1 MKINAISQGYIGIGL
16 FLVFT
21 TVAMIMYPG
30 GTIHDSSTVGYQF
43 FYNFFS
49 NLGEWTARNGE
60 PNKISAYLFNSAL
73 MILAL
78 SYFIF
83 YYQFLKILSKTLDNS
98 ILRISLISTIV
109 VSMVSFVLVAV
120 FSGEAETH
128 ELHVL
133 FVKIAFRV
141 LLLHAV
147 LQVISMF
154 KIKKINS
161 SVKWV
166 TLFFTLILI
175 GFILV
180 MDFGPNAWDGNQA
193 LFIQVTAQKVIVYS
207 ILTYFF
213 FQLNAAKSL
222 SLSQLD

>member
-1 MKINAISQGYIGIGL
+1 MKINAISQGYLGIGL

-30 GTIHDSSTVGYQF
+30 GTIHDSGTVGYQF

-83 YYQFLKILSKTLDNS
+83 YYQFLKILSKNLDNS

-109 VSMVSFVLVAV
+109 ISMVSFVLVAV
-120 FSGEAETH
+120 FSGEPETH

-147 LQVISMF
+147 LKVISMF
-154 KIKKINS
+154 KIKTINS

-166 TLFFTLILI
+166 TLFFTLILV

-222 SLSQLD
+222 SLSQNK

>member
-1 MKINAISQGYIGIGL
+1 MKINAISQGYLGIGL
-16 FLVFT
+16 FLIFT

-30 GTIHDSSTVGYQF
+30 GTIHDSGTVGYQF

-73 MILAL
+73 MILVL

-83 YYQFLKILSKTLDNS
+83 YYQFLKILSKALHS
-98 ILRISLISTIV
+98 YILRISLISTIV

-120 FSGEAETH
+120 FSGETETH

-154 KIKKINS
+154 KIKTINS

-166 TLFFTLILI
+166 TLFFTLILV

-213 FQLNAAKSL
+213 FQLYAAKSL
-222 SLSQLD
+222 SLSQNE

>member
-1 MKINAISQGYIGIGL
+1 MKINAISQGYLGIGL

-21 TVAMIMYPG
+21 TVAMIIYPG

-98 ILRISLISTIV
+98 IIRISLISTIV

-120 FSGEAETH
+120 FSGETETH

-154 KIKKINS
+154 KINKINS

-166 TLFFTLILI
+166 TLFFTLILV

-213 FQLNAAKSL
+213 FQINAAKSL

>member
-1 MKINAISQGYIGIGL
+1 MKINAISQGYLGIGL

-49 NLGEWTARNGE
+49 NLGEWSARNGE
-60 PNKISAYLFNSAL
+60 PNKISAYLFNSSL
-73 MILAL
+73 IILAL

-83 YYQFLKILSKTLDNS
+83 YYQFLKILSKALNNS
-98 ILRISLISTIV
+98 LLKISLISTIV

-120 FSGEAETH
+120 FSGETETH
-128 ELHVL
+128 ELHIL

-193 LFIQVTAQKVIVYS
+193 LFIQVTAQKVIVFS

-222 SLSQLD
+222 LSQNE

>member
-1 MKINAISQGYIGIGL
+1 MKINAISQGYLGIGL

-21 TVAMIMYPG
+21 TVAMIIYPG

-98 ILRISLISTIV
+98 IIRISLISTIV

-120 FSGEAETH
+120 FSGETETH

-154 KIKKINS
+154 KIKKINT

-166 TLFFTLILI
+166 TLFFTLILV

-213 FQLNAAKSL
+213 FQINAAKSL

>member
-1 MKINAISQGYIGIGL
+1 MKINSISQGYLGIGL

-30 GTIHDSSTVGYQF
+30 GTIHDASTVGYQF

-83 YYQFLKILSKTLDNS
+83 YFQFLKVLSKTLDNS

-133 FVKIAFRV
+133 FVKIAFGV

-147 LQVISMF
+147 LQLISMF

-166 TLFFTLILI
+166 TLFS
-175 GFILV
+175 
-180 MDFGPNAWDGNQA
+180 P
-193 LFIQVTAQKVIVYS
+193 
-207 ILTYFF
+207 
-213 FQLNAAKSL
+213 
-222 SLSQLD
+222 

>member
-1 MKINAISQGYIGIGL
+1 MKINAISQGYMGIGL

-21 TVAMIMYPG
+21 SAAMIKYPG

-83 YYQFLKILSKTLDNS
+83 YYHFLKILSKALNNS
-98 ILRISLISTIV
+98 LLRISLISTIV
-109 VSMVSFVLVAV
+109 ISMVSFVLVAV
-120 FSGEAETH
+120 FSGETETH

-154 KIKKINS
+154 KIKKMNS

-166 TLFFTLILI
+166 TLFFTLILV

-180 MDFGPNAWDGNQA
+180 MDFGPNVWDGNKA
-193 LFIQVTAQKVIVYS
+193 LFIQVTAQKVIVFS

-213 FQLNAAKSL
+213 FQLNAARA
-222 SLSQLD
+222 LSQS

>member
-1 MKINAISQGYIGIGL
+1 MKINAISQGYLGIGL
-16 FLVFT
+16 FLIFT
-21 TVAMIMYPG
+21 TVAMITYPG
-30 GTIHDSSTVGYQF
+30 GTIHDSGTVGYQF

-78 SYFIF
+78 SYFVF

-98 ILRISLISTIV
+98 ILRMSLISTIV
-109 VSMVSFVLVAV
+109 ISMVSFVLVAV

-147 LQVISMF
+147 IQVISMF
-154 KIKKINS
+154 KIKTINS

-166 TLFFTLILI
+166 TLFFTLILV

-180 MDFGPNAWDGNQA
+180 MDFGPNAWNGNQA
-193 LFIQVTAQKVIVYS
+193 FFIQVTAQKIIVYS

-222 SLSQLD
+222 SLSQNE

>member
-1 MKINAISQGYIGIGL
+1 MKINAISQGYLGIGL

-30 GTIHDSSTVGYQF
+30 GTIHDSGTAGYQF

-83 YYQFLKILSKTLDNS
+83 YYQFLKIFFKTLDNS
-98 ILRISLISTIV
+98 ILRMSLISTIV
-109 VSMVSFVLVAV
+109 ISMVSFVLVAV

-154 KIKKINS
+154 KIKTINS

-166 TLFFTLILI
+166 TLFFTLILV

-180 MDFGPNAWDGNQA
+180 MDFGPNAWNGNQA
-193 LFIQVTAQKVIVYS
+193 LFIQVTAQKIIVYS

-222 SLSQLD
+222 SLSQNK